1 MVTVK
6 QILIVLMTILLLSSL
21 HGENKKSNLS
31 QVAMIM
37 VKKAYPYSEKE
48 MSNALKRDWPELPL
62 LNKYTGAR
70 GTSIFQL
77 GNYKIVIAAMLTP
90 ISSNELTYPI
100 NTALFWNNA
109 SQEIKLHKRHYV
121 VFVSSPRESK
131 INVNLVCT
139 KVVKTLASMTR
150 AIGIYWGSSSQ
161 VINKR
166 TFNVYCTMMKK
177 KTYPVPIWIK
187 VTGFRKKNGTYYVYS
202 VGMHAFGHRE
212 LEIQSYKGSFKD
224 VYFFMLDLADYVLK
238 QGKVIK
244 NGDTIGGASKDKLKV
259 IFKKSDINKKINVMS
274 IKFL

>member
-1 MVTVK
+1 
-6 QILIVLMTILLLSSL
+6 
-21 HGENKKSNLS
+21 
-31 QVAMIM
+31 
-37 VKKAYPYSEKE
+37 
-48 MSNALKRDWPELPL
+48 
-62 LNKYTGAR
+62 
-70 GTSIFQL
+70 
-77 GNYKIVIAAMLTP
+77 
-90 ISSNELTYPI
+90 
-100 NTALFWNNA
+100 
-109 SQEIKLHKRHYV
+109 V